1 MSNNTHFQ
9 DSAAFCVARGGMFWY
24 HSNCHQNVTRNEE
37 VEMGRKAIGMMCAAF
52 AAGMCFGETITV
64 AAGETLEL
72 DLRESQVTNAAD
84 SVITLGAGATLKL
97 VESTPSSTAGFAV
110 YAMSGGG
117 LATADWPKLSDPD
130 PLAKFAWDCYLGV
143 RTNLHWDVTYAN
155 VPPRYDELRSAK
167 WYVAEAGTYS
177 FFMRVDDFGYLSID
191 GVPVLSSTAACQTLS
206 TSGVELAAGW
216 HDVMIIFGNGINPGP
231 MGPNGGS
238 GNAPAIAYNA
248 SNVALTANNVATEG
262 ALFVDPGDGS
272 VFQPVFLPGDF
283 PTTPFF
289 AKVVTEGAA
298 TLDASSLGAETLRW
312 LNGGLRAS
320 AGTLTVEG
328 VKNVVFGSSA
338 TNSYTI
344 NYPVFDV
351 PEAVFTDPD
360 ATGFVFTNQVTACAL
375 PPAASC
381 GVAVAAG
388 ADVAVHGT
396 NTLARLFTNGALELS
411 DWNVYILAN
420 TAVPAEVPIRVG
432 AGRQLRFKPC
442 FWNDSWTWYGQTS
455 SFTNNV
461 ELLDATASVRFSAGQ
476 EVNFYGTIKGTG
488 DLIHDGGSVLR
499 LYAALSQ
506 TGTVLVDAK
515 SRIVFFQDAPG
526 TSSNTLNL
534 TKGTLAGFDPPGS
547 GKQDTTVHVGTY
559 IGAEDNAIT
568 INARSQQTVEIGALH
583 GYLRMGGATDG
594 TSAYVVGEAYNAAI
608 FLMPGVKCTL
618 CGLQGS
624 GTAARVMSDASNGN
638 FASASLELADSNT
651 PMKWVNIDAGR
662 ELLLSGTGTVNEVI
676 GAGVLRLAEGADIR
690 VRAFADTVRVD
701 AGRGK
706 LTILPPATDWRDKVM
721 LWLDPTDAAS
731 SVPLT
736 DKNGVEQTYTNG
748 YKLIEAWYDKRP
760 SQSNLFALNNRKWSL
775 NKYDLQ
781 PQVYPYL
788 VPSGGPNNLPYMS
801 FGTYQQ
807 RLPGIGP
814 NGSTQPEARRLQ
826 FWRGTIVTN
835 GNNVSAYANVSVA
848 WAVMVFGSQLG
859 GGAAILGTQTG
870 LFKRGGQ
877 TLSDPISSNEF
888 PLYVD
893 GEQASPTTSHFNGDW
908 QLLSFDV
915 AKSNVNAIAWNTEYG
930 NSGGQNYGEIILFS
944 AKPTED
950 ERRACEAYL
959 ANKWGLAGAAYPGTG
974 EGVVFAGRGDVTLDS
989 GVDATASGCFAGTVT
1004 LSGGTLTVTGM
1015 PPFGEADVPSAGRV
1029 AWYDPN
1035 LPGALKMSTHAN
1047 RPLGVRALIE
1057 RDNGGLAAGTSYL
1070 LGTYSGTHDRRPWL
1084 SAGSRGGVATN
1095 WIDFSNIYSG
1105 DDKGN
1110 TIRRRTGSP
1119 SNGEDSAT
1127 TGVVPVNVRTAFV
1140 ALDSSNGGGMPLLDS
1155 VGASGQIKARV
1166 PTTSCSTPIWTNTTA
1181 AAVINGTTRLDGKAV
1196 DGTKTGYSGWPEVLS
1211 LETTANVAIN
1221 YFGYYGNDAA
1231 ATPNAEILGEILLY
1245 DTVLDDAT
1253 RADIEAYLMR
1263 KWTGRLPAGYADFRD
1278 ATVTGSGTVRVLNT
1292 ANLPSFENFDGT
1304 GVVTQA
1310 AFAFTLDPSA
1320 TPAVPDALTMLCAL
1334 ELPAAC
1340 TATVTCATKPR
1351 AGTYTLVS
1359 AASFTKSTDWT
1370 LNAAGT
1376 TGNATLKLRA
1386 TNNALLLDVINPGA
1400 AIIIR

>member
-1 MSNNTHFQ
+1 MKKWKARAV
-9 DSAAFCVARGGMFWY
+9 AAVAMACL
-24 HSNCHQNVTRNEE
+24 SSV
-37 VEMGRKAIGMMCAAF
+37 
-52 AAGMCFGETITV
+52 GETIDV
-64 AAGETLEL
+64 AAGETLEF
-72 DLRESQVTNAAD
+72 DLLECQVTN
-84 SVITLGAGATLKL
+84 VEGTVVTLGEGATLKL
-97 VESTPSSTAGFAV
+97 VESTPSTTAGFAA

-117 LATADWPKLSDPD
+117 PATADWPKLSDPD
-130 PLAKFAWDCYLGV
+130 PLAKFAWDRFLGV
-143 RTNLHWDVTYAN
+143 RTNLHWDVAYSSVPASYA
-155 VPPRYDELRSAK
+155 ELSSAK

-177 FFMRVDDFGYLSID
+177 FFMRMDDFGYLSID

-206 TSGVELAAGW
+206 TNGVELAAGW
-216 HDVMIIFGNGINPGP
+216 HDVLIIFGNGINIGP
-231 MGPNGGS
+231 IGPVGGS
-238 GNAPAIAYNA
+238 AHAPAIAYNA
-248 SNVALTANNVATEG
+248 SNVTLTTSNAATEG
-262 ALFVDPGDGS
+262 TRFVDPGDGS

-283 PTTPFF
+283 PSNPFV
-289 AKVVTEGAA
+289 ARVVTEGAA
-298 TLDASSLGAETLRW
+298 TLDASSLGRETLRW
-312 LNGGLRAS
+312 INGGLRAS
-320 AGTLTVEG
+320 AGALTVEG
-328 VKNVVFGSSA
+328 VKNVVFGSAA

-344 NYPVFDV
+344 NYPPFDV

-360 ATGFVFTNQVTACAL
+360 ATGFTLTNQVTACAL

-381 GVAVAAG
+381 GFAVADG

-396 NTLARLFTNGALELS
+396 NVLARLYVDGALELA
-411 DWNVYILAN
+411 DWNAYLLAN
-420 TAVPAEVPIRVG
+420 TAVAADVPIRVG

-442 FWNDSWTWYGQTS
+442 FWSDGWTWYGQAS

-476 EVNFYGTIKGTG
+476 EVNFYGTISGIG
-488 DLIHDGGSVLR
+488 DLIHDGGAILR
-499 LYAALSQ
+499 LRGATSQ
-506 TGTVLVDAK
+506 TGTVFTAANSKLV
-515 SRIVFFQDAPG
+515 FYQDTTGSP
-526 TSSNTLNL
+526 SNTLNL
-534 TKGTLAGFDPPGS
+534 AKGVSVGFDPPGS
-547 GKQDTTVHVGTY
+547 GAQDTTVHVGTY

-568 INARSQQTVEIGALH
+568 INARSRQTVEIGALH
-583 GYLRMGGATDG
+583 GYLRMNGATDG

-608 FLMPGVKCTL
+608 FLLPGVKCTL

-676 GAGVLRLAEGADIR
+676 GEGVLRLAEGADIR
-690 VRAFADTVRVD
+690 VRSFADTVRVD

-731 SVPLT
+731 FAPLT
-736 DKNGVEQTYTNG
+736 NNNGVEQTYTNG
-748 YKLIEAWYDKRP
+748 YKLIEAWHDKRP

-788 VPSGGPNNLPYMS
+788 VTSGGPNNLPYMS

-826 FWRGTIVTN
+826 FWRGEIMTN
-835 GNNVSAYANVSVA
+835 NLGSVHADSYANVSVA

-877 TLSDPISSNEF
+877 TLSNPISSNEF

-944 AKPTED
+944 SKPTDD

-1004 LSGGTLTVTGM
+1004 LSGGTLTVSGI
-1015 PPFGEADVPSAGRV
+1015 PPFGEADVPSSGRV

-1035 LPGALKMSTHAN
+1035 LPGALRMSTHAN
-1047 RPLGVRALIE
+1047 RPLCVRALIE
-1057 RDNGGLAAGTSYL
+1057 RNNDGLAAGTSYL

-1084 SAGSRGGVATN
+1084 SVGSRGGAATN

-1119 SNGEDSAT
+1119 SNGEDSST

-1155 VGASGQIKARV
+1155 VGATGNIKARV
-1166 PTTSCSTPIWTNTTA
+1166 PTTTCSTPIWTNTTV
-1181 AAVINGTTRLDGKAV
+1181 AAVISGTTRLDGKVV
-1196 DGTKTGYSGWPEVLS
+1196 DGTATGYSGWPEVLS

-1253 RADIEAYLMR
+1253 RAGIESYLMK
-1263 KWTGRLPAGYADFRD
+1263 KWTGRLPGGYMDFRD
-1278 ATVTGSGTVRVLNT
+1278 ATVTGSGIVRAPT
-1292 ANLPSFENFDGT
+1292 AAALPSFANFDGT

-1320 TPAVPDALTMLCAL
+1320 TPAVPDALTMPCAL

-1351 AGTYTLVS
+1351 AGTYTLIS
-1359 AASFTKSTDWT
+1359 AASFARPTAWT

-1376 TGNATLKLRA
+1376 TGNVTLKLRA
-1386 TNNALLLDVINPGA
+1386 ANNALLLDVINPGA
-1400 AIIIR
+1400 TIIVR